1 MASTVYD
8 FEWDPR
14 KARSNR
20 TKHGIGFEIA
30 ASIFDDK
37 RQISI
42 LDDGHG
48 HAEERWLTLGCASD
62 GKLLLVVHTWQEP
75 KPGEVIIR
83 IISARHATRRERAQY
98 ETIP

>member
-1 MASTVYD
+1 MASTIYD

-20 TKHGIGFEIA
+20 TKHGIGFEVA

-42 LDDGHG
+42 IDDGHG
-48 HAEERWLTLGCASD
+48 RAEERWLTLGRASD
-62 GKLLLVVHTWQEP
+62 GKILVVVHTFHEP
-75 KPGEVIIR
+75 IPGEVIIR
-83 IISARHATRRERAQY
+83 IISARPATRREREQY
-98 ETIP
+98 ETLR